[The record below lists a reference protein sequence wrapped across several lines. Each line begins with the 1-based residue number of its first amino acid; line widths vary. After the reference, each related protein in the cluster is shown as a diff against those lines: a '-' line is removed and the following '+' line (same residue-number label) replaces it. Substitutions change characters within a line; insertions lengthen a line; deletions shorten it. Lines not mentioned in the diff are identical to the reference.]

1 MTSQSKTL
9 SSGLATRPPSLGYDV
24 IRARGTIIHVKKME
38 TEKNER
44 DSEPIVE
51 IFSGIVR
58 YLKSMALLKV
68 ELLTASIL

>member
-9 SSGLATRPPSLGYDV
+9 SSGLATRSSSLGYDV
-24 IRARGTIIHVKKME
+24 IRARGTIIHVKNME

>member
-9 SSGLATRPPSLGYDV
+9 SSGLATRSSSLGCDV